1 MAAGRNGQAACPAP
15 RAVYPYR
22 NRLRW
27 FLFGRYSHLVRA
39 IRDHPSE
46 DLTLIR
52 RVNSLRLWNSV
63 RFVFSVLLSVGV
75 VATVASAVASQLPG
89 QAESV
94 LAGIVAT
101 STAATGALT
110 LVYLFL
116 TRLLGQIEIDI
127 LARLTLGEPQ

>member
-1 MAAGRNGQAACPAP
+1 M
-15 RAVYPYR
+15 YPYR
-22 NRLRW
+22 NRWLW

-39 IRDHPSE
+39 FRDHPSE

-52 RVNSLRLWNSV
+52 RVHSLRVWSTA
-63 RFVFSVLLSVGV
+63 RFVFSILLSIGV
-75 VATVASAVASQLPG
+75 AATVASAVASQLPG

-94 LAGIVAT
+94 LAGIVAA
-101 STAATGALT
+101 STAATGVLT

-127 LARLTLGEPQ
+127 LARLTLGEPK

>member
-1 MAAGRNGQAACPAP
+1 M
-15 RAVYPYR
+15 YPFP
-22 NRLRW
+22 NRVRW
-27 FLFGRYSHLVRA
+27 FLFGRYSHLIRA
-39 IRDHPSE
+39 FHDHPAE

-52 RVNSLRLWNSV
+52 RIHSMRVWNSV

-75 VATVASAVASQLPG
+75 VATLASALARQLPG

-94 LAGIVAT
+94 LADIIAI

-127 LARLTLGEPQ
+127 LARLTLGEPK

>member
-1 MAAGRNGQAACPAP
+1 M
-15 RAVYPYR
+15 YPYR

-27 FLFGRYSHLVRA
+27 FVFGRYSHLVRA

-52 RVNSLRLWNSV
+52 RVNSLRIWNSV

-75 VATVASAVASQLPG
+75 AATVASAVASQLPG

-94 LAGIVAT
+94 LAGVVAA
-101 STAATGALT
+101 STAATGVLT

-116 TRLLGQIEIDI
+116 TRLLGQLEIDI
-127 LARLTLGEPQ
+127 LARLTLGEPR